1 MTGRSIIEIK
11 EKDGNVEFI
20 GGNMNMVRFL
30 EANLKYPN
38 ELLSIGK
45 EGSVMFHFIVRKDG
59 TMDKIEFQK
68 SDERLFNQEAVR
80 VFSLIKKLTPARQH
94 GRIVEQECTFPVN
107 FRIR

>member
-59 TMDKIEFQK
+59 TIDHVEFQK
-68 SDERLFNQEAVR
+68 SDEPLFNQEAIR
-80 VFSLIKKLTPARQH
+80 VFSLIKKMKPAREH
-94 GRIVEQECTFPVN
+94 GRLGDGGCTLP
-107 FRIR
+107 IRFKLW